1 LYKYFQ
7 AEYKMEKIGDLIN
20 ALKVGDNASASTT
33 FDSVMSDKIND
44 VLDDRRISIAQSMM
58 GTQPE
63 IEAEEEL
70 EFDGE
75 VDVDDENIQGISSDE
90 TE

>member
-1 LYKYFQ
+1 
-7 AEYKMEKIGDLIN
+7 MEKIGDLIN

>member
-1 LYKYFQ
+1 
-7 AEYKMEKIGDLIN
+7 MEKIGDLIN

-58 GTQPE
+58 GAQPE